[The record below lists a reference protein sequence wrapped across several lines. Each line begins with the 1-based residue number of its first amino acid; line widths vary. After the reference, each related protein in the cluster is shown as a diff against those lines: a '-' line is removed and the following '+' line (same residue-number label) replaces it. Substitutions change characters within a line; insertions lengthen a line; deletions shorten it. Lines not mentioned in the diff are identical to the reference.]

1 MAKPDGCNF
10 LRIEVVYSPAPRQ
23 IKSWT
28 LVLSAGSTLQMALM
42 ATLFL
47 DFPELRSARLV
58 VGVWGEKR
66 GLNHFVQPAD
76 RVEIYRLLRVDPKVA
91 RRERFQGQGART
103 AGLFAKK
110 RTGAKAG
117 Y

>member
-1 MAKPDGCNF
+1 MAKADGCNG
-10 LRIEVVYSPAPRQ
+10 LRIEVIYSPSPRQ
-23 IKSWT
+23 VKSWT
-28 LVLSAGSTLQMALM
+28 VALPAGSTVQMALL
-42 ATLFL
+42 ATVFL
-47 DFPELRSARLV
+47 DFPELRLARLV

-66 GLNHFVQPAD
+66 GLDHTLQPAD
-76 RVEIYRLLRVDPKVA
+76 RVEIYRSLRVDPKVA

-103 AGLFAKK
+103 AGLFART